1 MPRNRRFAAIL
12 LVLVL
17 GGPLWHAS
25 RLTPT
30 GAAEGIALEGEVTH
44 EETGTATA
52 PDGKATKA
60 LQVGRKPASMASRTL
75 RIGTFNIHGGKG
87 ADGRRDLDRVAQ
99 SLRGLDFVALN
110 EVHGPR
116 LWQSLDQAG
125 QLGHRMGLAWLFAP
139 STRSWY
145 HLDSGNGLLSALR
158 VAYWQRIPLA
168 HRSPDRGYR
177 NAVLV
182 GLRHGD
188 RTVHVL
194 LTHITRRPDRSR
206 QEQLRAVGDLY
217 LALAE
222 PAILLGDLNSEAED
236 PEMRRLLASPGVSDV
251 VGRVLGPKTPPRI
264 DWILVRGLRCVDAG
278 ILDHGASDH
287 PMVWAELE

>member
-1 MPRNRRFAAIL
+1 MPGNRRLVAIL
-12 LVLVL
+12 LVLLL

-25 RLTPT
+25 RFSPT
-30 GAAEGIALEGEVTH
+30 GPAEGVALEGEVTR
-44 EETGTATA
+44 EEMGTAT
-52 PDGKATKA
+52 T
-60 LQVGRKPASMASRTL
+60 LGRNAAGASQAGPKPASMAPRTL

-87 ADGRRDLDRVAQ
+87 ADGCRDLDRVAQ
-99 SLRGLDFVALN
+99 SLRGLDFAALN

-125 QLGHRMGLAWLFAP
+125 QLGQSLGLAWLFAP
-139 STRSWY
+139 NTRTWY
-145 HLDSGNGLLSALR
+145 HLDSGNGLLSALP
-158 VAYWQRIPLA
+158 VAFWQRIPLA
-168 HRSPDRGYR
+168 HRSDRGYR
-177 NAVLV
+177 NAVLA

-194 LTHITRRPDRSR
+194 LTHITRHPDRSR

-222 PAILLGDLNSEAED
+222 PAILLGDLNSDAND
-236 PEMRRLLASPGVSDV
+236 PEIRRLLASPGVSDV
-251 VGRVLGPKTPPRI
+251 VGRVLGPKAPPRI
-264 DWILVRGLRCVDAG
+264 DWILVRGLRCVHAG